1 MLTSS
6 AGGVTQVTCPL
17 LQRAHSVL
25 VASTTLGT
33 FTEVT
38 VTVQLHGA
46 ASLEVGALVGLD
58 DSCLD
63 EPAKIWLELVVLVQ
77 RLQVVTVAV
86 LVKVTTSLSLGGPF
100 VATKIQISDRNK
112 TQIFMNYLEIEVAR
126 RRIKLC
132 VRINTTISDSI
143 GC

>member
-33 FTEVT
+33 FIEVT

-46 ASLEVGALVGLD
+46 ATLEVGMLGGVD
-58 DSCLD
+58 DSGFNELV
-63 EPAKIWLELVVLVQ
+63 EVWLELLVLVQ

-86 LVKVTTSLSLGGPF
+86 LVKVTTSLSLEGSS
-100 VATKIQISDRNK
+100 ATIKIQASVRIKIQI
-112 TQIFMNYLEIEVAR
+112 FMDYLKIESPR
-126 RRIKLC
+126 P
-132 VRINTTISDSI
+132 
-143 GC
+143 